1 MNEEQKIIKGVKG
14 FNKEMQCRDF
24 QYAEGKEYD
33 TPRAKA
39 CCEGFHFCENPI
51 DVLKYY
57 APGGSLYHMVEG
69 SGQVDRD
76 RSDSKVACTHIKI
89 GARISLVDICK
100 MTFDY
105 VKSKCT
111 NEYNAEPGQP
121 ATAGDSG
128 AATAGNY
135 GAATAGDSGAATAGY
150 KGAATAGNY
159 GAATAGNYGAA
170 TAGDSGAAT
179 AGDSGAATAGNYG
192 AATAGDSG
200 AATAGYKGAA
210 TAGNY
215 GAATAGDSGAATAGY
230 KGAATAGNYGAATS
244 RGKSAVGENGLA
256 VARGNGCMVKGGL
269 GALLVIAKEKPDDY
283 DIVEWKA
290 VIVDGEKIKADTWY
304 RIENGELKEA

>member
-14 FNKEMQCRDF
+14 FNKDMQCRDF

-57 APGGSLYHMVEG
+57 APGDSQYHLVEG

-111 NEYNAEPGQP
+111 NENNAEPGQP
-121 ATAGDSG
+121 
-128 AATAGNY
+128 
-135 GAATAGDSGAATAGY
+135 ATAGY

-179 AGDSGAATAGNYG
+179 AGDSGAAT
-192 AATAGDSG
+192 
-200 AATAGYKGAA
+200 
-210 TAGNY
+210 
-215 GAATAGDSGAATAGY
+215 
-230 KGAATAGNYGAATS
+230 S
-244 RGKSAVGENGLA
+244 RGKSAVGGNGLA

-269 GALLVIAKEKPDDY
+269 GALLVIAEEKPDDY